1 MGGCGLGVGCNGDF
15 IGKLGEVG
23 EERKLSR
30 RVEELDGNEGFTD
43 MDRRKSLNPAK
54 PLGLL
59 GFASADAVLG
69 EGNDPEG
76 MINGESFGDGSR
88 T

>member
-1 MGGCGLGVGCNGDF
+1 MGGCGLGAGCKGDF
-15 IGKLGEVG
+15 MGKLGEVG

-30 RVEELDGNEGFTD
+30 RVEGLAGNEGFTD

-54 PLGLL
+54 PFGLL
-59 GFASADAVLG
+59 GLASADAVFSD
-69 EGNDPEG
+69 GNDPEG
-76 MINGESFGDGSR
+76 MMNGESFGEGSL